1 MYQSCSTVALSIITK
16 KKVEKT
22 KMFFIRQTL
31 FIFLLNHDTF
41 MLWKSTQPLKRIN
54 YSVCTAMNTY
64 SMNIKR
70 SNTLVFFKKKKAK
83 TRKRTEKS

>member
-1 MYQSCSTVALSIITK
+1 
-16 KKVEKT
+16 
-22 KMFFIRQTL
+22 MFFIRQTL

-70 SNTLVFFKKKKAK
+70 SNTLVFLKKKKAK